1 MKATVTEDAAGLRWE
16 IRDDG
21 SEEYRKA
28 VELTCFK
35 PSAWMVKAPIG
46 SILPLCHSRREAED
60 VAEKLTSESRIV
72 PLYEYDEWSEIRRAG
87 EAASREEGF
96 KVMEAEITA
105 LHAENDRLR
114 KALCGLAMQE
124 ATLAVCDGEVQVEIG
139 PHFTSDERLA
149 IEWAAVVARDQS
161 QVAIHKTLR
170 RVLENAE

>member
-16 IRDDG
+16 IKDDG
-21 SEEYRKA
+21 SEDYRKA
-28 VELTCFK
+28 VELTCLK

-46 SILPLCHSRREAED
+46 SILPLCHSRQEAED

-72 PLYEYDEWSEIRRAG
+72 PLYEYGEWSEIKKAG
-87 EAASREEGF
+87 EAASREEGY
-96 KVMEAEITA
+96 KVMEAEVAA

-114 KALCGLAMQE
+114 KALCGLATQE
-124 ATLAVCDGEVQVEIG
+124 ATLSVIDGEVKVEVG
-139 PHFTSDERLA
+139 PHFTSHERLA

-170 RVLENAE
+170 AMLGSAK

>member
-16 IRDDG
+16 IKDDG
-21 SEEYRKA
+21 SQDYRKA
-28 VELTCFK
+28 VELTCLK

-72 PLYEYDEWSEIRRAG
+72 PLYEYDEWNEIKKAG
-87 EAASREEGF
+87 EAASREEGY
-96 KVMEAEITA
+96 KVMEAEIAA

-124 ATLAVCDGEVQVEIG
+124 ATLSVIEGEVKVEVG
-139 PHFTSDERLA
+139 PYFTSDERLA
-149 IEWAAVVARDQS
+149 IEWAAVTARDQS
-161 QVAIHKTLR
+161 QVAIYKTFRKMLK
-170 RVLENAE
+170 LTQ